1 VPGAR
6 NYGSRKRYK
15 IKIKNML
22 NSFNAHRYKLT
33 AMALKANTVEV
44 KLALLGLLFMTA
56 LLYLMSVNSLSTQG
70 FKIKKMN
77 TDLGALKKE
86 NLELSFSLDTQNSAQ
101 IVMDKAAQ
109 LGLEHPAAREYV
121 LASSHN
127 VALSR

>member
-1 VPGAR
+1 
-6 NYGSRKRYK
+6 
-15 IKIKNML
+15 ML